1 MVECTLAHTLI
12 IGGKRCLKDE
22 IRRNDQDSA
31 RDSTSPTL
39 DFRAQKIQTVTGP
52 RSPQIQEAPRPC
64 HSGLSACPG
73 LAVSKP
79 SRPFSLSA
87 YCCRRCRRSQPAGRE
102 RIPGQTDRAKP
113 ALANPPLPAPIDNPA
128 PLPYIP
134 PIHPG
139 ERVGRTR
146 SVAAE
151 GVAPENSQASR
162 TGWIGWACARL
173 HSGERRRAIIAGAH
187 RRGSRN
193 RRHVAPLPN
202 LSGTKDRGAT
212 RAA

>member
-1 MVECTLAHTLI
+1 MVECTLAHALI
-12 IGGKRCLKDE
+12 IGGKRCLKDG

-31 RDSTSPTL
+31 RDSASPTL
-39 DFRAQKIQTVTGP
+39 DFRAQKIQTVTGSAFSANP
-52 RSPQIQEAPRPC
+52 GGATAMPFGVI
-64 HSGLSACPG
+64 GLSWPRG
-73 LAVSKP
+73 FKTFPAVLFIRVLLP
-79 SRPFSLSA
+79 TLPPI
-87 YCCRRCRRSQPAGRE
+87 PAGRQ
-102 RIPGQTDRAKP
+102 RTHPGTDRSGKTGP
-113 ALANPPLPAPIDNPA
+113 RKSPLPAPIDNPA

-193 RRHVAPLPN
+193 RRRVAPLPN